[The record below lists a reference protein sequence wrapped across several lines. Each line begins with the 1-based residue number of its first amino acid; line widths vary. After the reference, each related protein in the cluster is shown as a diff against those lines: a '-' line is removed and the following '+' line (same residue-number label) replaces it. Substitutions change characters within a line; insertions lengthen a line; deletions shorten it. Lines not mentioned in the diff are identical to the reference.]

1 MILGWRFVLRDA
13 WLVIRGGWLGTRYQ
27 LLSCNVLALGAVMDT
42 ATVMD
47 IAIESLTVTTLVA
60 APILAAALL
69 SGLLVGV
76 IQAATSI
83 QEMTLSFIPK
93 LAVMMIAVAL
103 FGEWQLAIMMEY
115 FQTIFERVRVLNG

>member
-1 MILGWRFVLRDA
+1 
-13 WLVIRGGWLGTRYQ
+13 
-27 LLSCNVLALGAVMDT
+27 MDT

-47 IAIESLTVTTLVA
+47 IAIQSLTVTTLVA

-93 LAVMMIAVAL
+93 LAVMMVAVAL

-115 FQTIFERVRVLNG
+115 FETIFARVRDLNG

>member
-1 MILGWRFVLRDA
+1 
-13 WLVIRGGWLGTRYQ
+13 
-27 LLSCNVLALGAVMDT
+27 MDT

-47 IAIESLTVTTLVA
+47 IALQSLTVTTLVA

-93 LAVMMIAVAL
+93 LAVMMLAVAL
-103 FGEWQLAIMMEY
+103 FGEWQLAIMMDY
-115 FQTIFERVRVLNG
+115 FETIFARVRDLNG

>member
-1 MILGWRFVLRDA
+1 MLRYHA
-13 WLVIRGGWLGTRYQ
+13 MMET
-27 LLSCNVLALGAVMDT
+27 
-42 ATVMD
+42 
-47 IAIESLTVTTLVA
+47 ESLTVTTLVA

>member
-1 MILGWRFVLRDA
+1 
-13 WLVIRGGWLGTRYQ
+13 
-27 LLSCNVLALGAVMDT
+27 MDT

-47 IAIESLTVTTLVA
+47 IAFESLTVTTLVA

-93 LAVMMIAVAL
+93 LAVMMVAVAI

>member
-1 MILGWRFVLRDA
+1 
-13 WLVIRGGWLGTRYQ
+13 
-27 LLSCNVLALGAVMDT
+27 MDT

-47 IAIESLTVTTLVA
+47 SAIESLTVTTLVA

>member
-1 MILGWRFVLRDA
+1 
-13 WLVIRGGWLGTRYQ
+13 
-27 LLSCNVLALGAVMDT
+27 MDT

-103 FGEWQLAIMMEY
+103 FGEWQLAIMMGY